1 MEIIATCQIYGGTHN
16 QLKYLLARFGITT
29 KFADGDEASQIEAVI
44 DSETKAIFCEMIG
57 NPHSNVPN
65 IPALA
70 EVARR
75 HGIPLIIDNTFGAC
89 GYIARPLDMGADIVV
104 ESASKVKKSLPHI
117 SPRRI
122 SAR

>member
-1 MEIIATCQIYGGTHN
+1 MEIIATSQIYGGTHN

-29 KFADGDEASQIEAVI
+29 KFADGDAASQIEAVI

-57 NPHSNVPN
+57 NPQSNIPN

-70 EVARR
+70 EVSRR
-75 HGIPLIIDNTFGAC
+75 HGIPLIVDNTFGAC

-104 ESASKVKKSLPHI
+104 ESASKVDKPLPHI
-117 SPRRI
+117 SPCRT